1 MKSDK
6 AITLIKI
13 GGRAASAEPIL
24 LSLFREMKKMKGK
37 NHFILVHGGGAEV
50 SKISSRFGFAPRFK
64 EGIRMTGPEEMEIVD
79 MVLAGKMNK
88 YLVRIMN
95 TVTPGAGIS
104 GSDGLLFTG
113 ESIDKENPRGN
124 RTGSITRVQTG
135 ILETLIRGGYIP
147 VVATTS
153 MDAEGRALNIN
164 ADEAALH
171 LAAALHADNLVF
183 LSDIAG
189 IVHNGEV
196 FSALN
201 EESAEEAIKQ
211 EIITD
216 GMIPK
221 VRSSIQAIHH
231 GVGHVIIGQFTE
243 EGDLSLLLSGKT
255 GTYIS

>member
-1 MKSDK
+1 
-6 AITLIKI
+6 
-13 GGRAASAEPIL
+13 
-24 LSLFREMKKMKGK
+24 
-37 NHFILVHGGGAEV
+37 
-50 SKISSRFGFAPRFK
+50 
-64 EGIRMTGPEEMEIVD
+64 MTGPEEMEIVD

-88 YLVRIMN
+88 YLVRLMN
-95 TVTPGAGIS
+95 TVSSGAGLS

-113 ESIDKENPRGN
+113 KSIDKENPHLN
-124 RTGSITRVQTG
+124 RTGSITDVQTG
-135 ILETLIRGGYIP
+135 ILETLIEGGFIP

-153 MDAEGRALNIN
+153 MDAEGKALNIN

-171 LAAALHADNLVF
+171 LAAAIPADNLVF

-189 IVHNGEV
+189 IIHNGEI
-196 FSALN
+196 FSTLN
-201 EESAEEAIKQ
+201 EDSAEEAIQK

-221 VRSSIQAIHH
+221 VRSSIQAIRH

-243 EGDLSLLLSGKT
+243 EGDLRLLLSGET